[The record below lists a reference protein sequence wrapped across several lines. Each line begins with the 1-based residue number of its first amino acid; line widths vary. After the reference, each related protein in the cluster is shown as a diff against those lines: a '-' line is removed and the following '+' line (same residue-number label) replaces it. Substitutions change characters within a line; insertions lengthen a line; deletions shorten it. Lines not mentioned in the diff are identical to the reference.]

1 MFKLTDGEQM
11 IIVNKQVNSK
21 YESKVREEKKK
32 KHGKS
37 TP

>member
-1 MFKLTDGEQM
+1 MT
-11 IIVNKQVNSK
+11 IVNKQVNSK

-37 TP
+37 EMC